1 MLLRLFT
8 FVALLLAFVGA
19 RAPAWL
25 ADSTISDIT
34 RGAVRLESIEG
45 TLWDGGGALVVIDPV
60 SRRAQ
65 PWTVLRWRWRPAQL
79 LQLEAAWTLALD
91 NRPAGEIGISPR
103 GWRADN
109 LTLVAPA
116 RFLLERIPH
125 AFGHLGWR
133 GDVQFDSTQWR
144 CDWKLACQGRFGL
157 RWAGAAVDVLR
168 GRPFGDYQLNASGE
182 SGKIRFDLSTLAGN
196 VQLAANGDW
205 IARGPWRIAGTVEGD
220 PEFLK
225 RLPAVAGKW
234 VTPTGK
240 PGSFSYN
247 ISGG

>member
-1 MLLRLFT
+1 MLSRISLFL
-8 FVALLLAFVGA
+8 VLLLVSLIA

-25 ADSTISDIT
+25 ADTALSRATD
-34 RGAVRLESIEG
+34 GAVRLEAIEG

-65 PWTVLRWRWRPAQL
+65 PWTTLRWHWRPAQL
-79 LQLEAAWTLALD
+79 LQLEAAWSLALD
-91 NRPAGEIGISPR
+91 NRPAGDIGASPR
-103 GWRADN
+103 GWRADG

-133 GDVQFDSTQWR
+133 GDMQFDSTQWH
-144 CDWKLACQGRFGL
+144 CNWKLACEGRIGL

-168 GRPFGDYQLNASGE
+168 GRPLGDYQLDAHGE
-182 SGKIRFDLSTLAGN
+182 GGQLRFELATLAGDVRLN
-196 VQLAANGDW
+196 AQGNW
-205 IARGPWRIAGTVEGD
+205 TPHGPWHVGGTVQGD

-225 RLPAVAGKW
+225 RLPAVAGNW
-234 VTPTGK
+234 VTPAGG
-240 PGSFSYN
+240 PGSYRFDV
-247 ISGG
+247 GG